1 MLCITFCFC
10 SPLFAAVLCKVMIFL
25 FIGKIVRR
33 VKCGGIKIKTDG
45 IAARFYFGIVIFTQP
60 NSYAILRRWVTARS
74 LRGTT

>member
-1 MLCITFCFC
+1 MQ
-10 SPLFAAVLCKVMIFL
+10 SYDFL

-33 VKCGGIKIKTDG
+33 VKCGGVKIKTDG

-60 NSYAILRRWVTARS
+60 NSYAIVRRWVTARS